1 VNGGF
6 FVTNYTENGAIFLEE
21 TDKDPKAYLVLALGT
36 PLWEIIPVQLPA
48 RVEEVLLPF
57 KGKIIYDGV
66 IKSDRIIFGGEMTR
80 ELRAICERS
89 IMEHGLVESLPYE
102 KPAAPSEEEKLVFY
116 LSTKERRE
124 ENWEEIEELL
134 KNTDLQPTYF
144 REMGKANA
152 MQLKKQLRNV
162 GVKSGWFAVANN
174 VIVASGKT
182 KNDLEMIVENIIPNH
197 GKEAIYIF
205 EFKQ

>member
-1 VNGGF
+1 M
-6 FVTNYTENGAIFLEE
+6 
-21 TDKDPKAYLVLALGT
+21 LALGT
-36 PLWEIIPVQLPA
+36 PLWEIIPVQPPA
-48 RVEEVLLPF
+48 RVDAVLLPF
-57 KGKIIYDGV
+57 KGRIIYDGL
-66 IKSDRIIFGGEMTR
+66 IKADRILFGSGMAR
-80 ELRAICERS
+80 ELRAICERTV
-89 IMEHGLVESLPYE
+89 MEHGLVESLPYQE
-102 KPAAPSEEEKLVFY
+102 PAKPSEEEKLEFY

-124 ENWEEIEELL
+124 QNWEEIEKLL

-152 MQLKKQLRNV
+152 RQLKKQLRNV

-182 KNDLEMIVENIIPNH
+182 KKDLERIVENIIPNH
-197 GKEAIYIF
+197 GKESIYVF